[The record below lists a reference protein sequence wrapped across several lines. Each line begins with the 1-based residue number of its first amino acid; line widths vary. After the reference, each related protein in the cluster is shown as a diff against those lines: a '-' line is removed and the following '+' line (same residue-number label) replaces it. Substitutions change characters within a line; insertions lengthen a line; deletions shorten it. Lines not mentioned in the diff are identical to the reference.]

1 MFKAVII
8 LSILALIVV
17 KSNAYMLSNTRNLR
31 FSQLRCQS
39 SNDSDRINIPAT
51 MNDKKMIDDDSIKK
65 FSLKDMIVNSAK
77 RSVGL
82 FLTLASFVLFSP
94 SISLARGQT
103 RKGEVLTVKDA
114 RIKGNIKSSTN
125 VKKNNVKTVTNTK
138 GKNTAP
144 ESNTKQNRRSR
155 NQAPVVVYVE
165 EEEDNSID
173 ANTKLTYIGV
183 GLAGVAII
191 KALLSDAP
199 SSSSPSARPQKINR
213 IVPKGMS
220 TAHNHPLHI
229 IVCLMIYMS

>member
-1 MFKAVII
+1 MFKAIII
-8 LSILALIVV
+8 LSILALVAV
-17 KSNAYMLSNTRNLR
+17 KSNAYILSNTRNLR

-39 SNDSDRINIPAT
+39 SNDRDRINLPAM
-51 MNDKKMIDDDSIKK
+51 MNDKKIIENDSIKK
-65 FSLKDMIVNSAK
+65 FSIKDMIVNSAK

-82 FLTLASFVLFSP
+82 FLTLVTFVLFSP

-103 RKGEVLTVKDA
+103 RKGEVLTVKDT
-114 RIKGNIKSSTN
+114 RNKGNIKLSTN

-165 EEEDNSID
+165 EDNSMD

-183 GLAGVAII
+183 GLAAIAII

-199 SSSSPSARPQKINR
+199 SSSSPSTRPQKINR
-213 IVPKGMS
+213 VVPKGIS
-220 TAHNHPLHI
+220 PTHYNHISIRPYL
-229 IVCLMIYMS
+229 LLYMS

>member
-1 MFKAVII
+1 MFKAIII
-8 LSILALIVV
+8 LSILALVAV
-17 KSNAYMLSNTRNLR
+17 KSNAYILSNTRNLR

-39 SNDSDRINIPAT
+39 SNDRDRINLPAM
-51 MNDKKMIDDDSIKK
+51 MNDKKIIENDSIKK
-65 FSLKDMIVNSAK
+65 FSIKDMIVNSAK

-82 FLTLASFVLFSP
+82 FLTLVTFVLFSP
-94 SISLARGQT
+94 SISIARGQT
-103 RKGEVLTVKDA
+103 RKGEVLTVKDT
-114 RIKGNIKSSTN
+114 RNKGNIKLSTN

-165 EEEDNSID
+165 EDNSMD

-183 GLAGVAII
+183 GLAAIAII

-199 SSSSPSARPQKINR
+199 SSSSPSTRPQKINR
-213 IVPKGMS
+213 VVPKGIS
-220 TAHNHPLHI
+220 PTHYNHISIRPYL
-229 IVCLMIYMS
+229 LLYMS

>member
-8 LSILALIVV
+8 LSILAVIAV
-17 KSNAYMLSNTRNLR
+17 KSNAYILSNTRNLR
-31 FSQLRCQS
+31 FSQLRCRS
-39 SNDSDRINIPAT
+39 SNDRDRINLPAM
-51 MNDKKMIDDDSIKK
+51 MNDKNIIENDSIKK
-65 FSLKDMIVNSAK
+65 FDLKDMIVNSAK

-94 SISLARGQT
+94 SISIARGQT
-103 RKGEVLTVKDA
+103 RKGDVLTVKDT
-114 RIKGNIKSSTN
+114 RNKGNIKSSTN

-138 GKNTAP
+138 GKNTAT
-144 ESNTKQNRRSR
+144 ESNTKQNRRTR
-155 NQAPVVVYVE
+155 NQAPVVVYV

-199 SSSSPSARPQKINR
+199 SSSSPSTRPQKINR